1 MILRCDHIVW
11 DQIYF
16 IKTFS
21 IFEYSTSHNNGK
33 IFNSRWLL
41 LTFLNDKIMLVTNGN
56 ILRIAHQNK
65 NRFFPLFSNK
75 YPSFIRV
82 TWNLKECCNNN
93 VHRIRIHIQTTAIA
107 YMLIETSC
115 QNVIKLYRVKLH
127 WIWILIWFHF
137 QSTLIIESMNDL
149 PLGKAVQW
157 TVQFKLAL
165 YSIFTIVDWIEL
177 NSYKRVLY
185 KLWKT
190 LRHELMFLDSFVAI
204 LLLIE

>member
-1 MILRCDHIVW
+1 MNLLKFEISSHIIKWNKKSTWIIFINKYLMILRCDHIVW

-41 LTFLNDKIMLVTNGN
+41 LTFLNDKIMLVTNRN

-107 YMLIETSC
+107 YML
-115 QNVIKLYRVKLH
+115 L
-127 WIWILIWFHF
+127 
-137 QSTLIIESMNDL
+137 
-149 PLGKAVQW
+149 
-157 TVQFKLAL
+157 
-165 YSIFTIVDWIEL
+165 
-177 NSYKRVLY
+177 
-185 KLWKT
+185 
-190 LRHELMFLDSFVAI
+190 
-204 LLLIE
+204 